1 MGKTRGPYRE
11 EFPAGTRVRV
21 VDRPALEHF
30 AQRWKFHNAL
40 QADQISYA
48 GRTAT
53 VATVGFYHGG
63 DELYSLEGI
72 PGVWHEV
79 CLVCASDG

>member
-11 EFPAGTRVRV
+11 EFPAGTSVKIADRV
-21 VDRPALEHF
+21 ALEAF
-30 AQRWKFHNAL
+30 SRSWNLHNPL
-40 QADQISYA
+40 RPDQLPYA

-53 VATVGFYHGG
+53 VARVGFYHGG
-63 DELYSLEGI
+63 DELYELQGV

-79 CLVCASDG
+79 CLVRDSGG

>member
-1 MGKTRGPYRE
+1 MGKRRGPYRE
-11 EFPAGTRVRV
+11 EFPAGTSVRI
-21 VDRPALEHF
+21 VDRGALERF
-30 AQRWKFHNAL
+30 AQNWKLHDPL
-40 QADQISYA
+40 QPDQMSYA

-53 VATVGFYHGG
+53 VVKVGFYHGG

-79 CLVCASDG
+79 CLVRA

>member
-1 MGKTRGPYRE
+1 MGKTRGPYVE
-11 EFPAGTRVRV
+11 EFPVGTSVRI
-21 VDRPALEHF
+21 VDRPALAAF
-30 AQRWKFHNAL
+30 SRSWRLHNPL
-40 QADQISYA
+40 QPEQLQYA

-63 DELYSLEGI
+63 DELYELEGV

-79 CLVCASDG
+79 CLVRTSDG